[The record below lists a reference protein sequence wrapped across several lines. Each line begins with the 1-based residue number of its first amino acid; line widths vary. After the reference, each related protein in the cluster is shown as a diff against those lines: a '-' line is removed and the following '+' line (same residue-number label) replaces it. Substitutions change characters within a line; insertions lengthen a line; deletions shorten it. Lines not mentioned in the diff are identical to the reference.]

1 MPLFN
6 AQEASEY
13 DDRITR
19 LVPGYALLHSTT
31 AAQLAVTLTDHAH
44 ILVIG
49 AGTGKEIAELAA
61 INSTWQF
68 TAQDISSDML
78 DIAKQRF
85 TELNIADRV
94 TFHQGCPSEIEQTAD
109 AALCLLVMHF
119 VADDGDKKALLSA
132 IAKQLNSQGQL
143 YLADLMRPETS
154 FERDAQLALC
164 QNLGLSEAGSE
175 RMKHNFEHEFYPLD
189 RIRFADLLHEC
200 GFNAAKLYFKA
211 LGFSGY
217 VSQKR

>member
-1 MPLFN
+1 MPIFN

-13 DDRITR
+13 DSQITR
-19 LVPGYALLHSTT
+19 LVPGYELLHSTT
-31 AAQLAVTLTDHAH
+31 AAQLAVTLKDNAH
-44 ILVIG
+44 ILVVG
-49 AGTGKEIAELAA
+49 AGTGKEIAELAT

-68 TAQDISSDML
+68 TAQDTSSDML

-85 TELNIADRV
+85 IDLSITDRV
-94 TFHQGCPSEIEQTAD
+94 TIHHGSPCEIKQQAD

-119 VADDGDKKALLSA
+119 VADNGDKKDLLSA
-132 IAKQLNSQGQL
+132 IATQLKSQGKL
-143 YLADLMRPETS
+143 FIADLMRPETS
-154 FERDAQLALC
+154 YEQDAQLVLC
-164 QNLGLSEAGSE
+164 QKFGLSEAAAD

-189 RIRFADLLHEC
+189 RIRFADLLDEC
-200 GFNAAKLYFKA
+200 GFNAAKLYFKT